1 MDYRFG
7 LPTRK
12 GVIMKDKSVE
22 DLLREQVNEI
32 MNEQQMTEE
41 HIPQGQRVHTDRPR
55 SKKRRKRKKRTLL
68 KVMGMLSALLLI
80 VLVLIIGTK
89 TGRSMLYRK
98 ASEFIYGNIN
108 KENLE
113 DVDSD
118 KETITPGIRVEDYVT
133 NYLIF
138 GIEEIGGAKNT
149 DTMMIATIN
158 TREDSIKITSLLRD
172 SYVDIPGYKS
182 NKLNSA
188 YSRGGAKLLIE
199 TIEKNYK
206 IKIDGYASVNF
217 ESFEKIVDLLG
228 GVTIELGEEEAKYL
242 NKTNYISKKK
252 NRNVKPGVNKLNG
265 NQLMGYVRV
274 RKVKTLGG
282 ANNDYGRVVRQQRAL
297 KAIFESYI
305 STNVLKLPGV
315 TKEILGYVNTNVD
328 EKAIAEAMAAVVEN
342 RMTNIETL
350 RIPVDGAFDAPKKYN
365 GIGYPIVLNWE
376 VNRVE
381 LYKFIFGDTEE
392 EAKEALARLQE

>member
-41 HIPQGQRVHTDRPR
+41 YIPQGQRVHTDRPR